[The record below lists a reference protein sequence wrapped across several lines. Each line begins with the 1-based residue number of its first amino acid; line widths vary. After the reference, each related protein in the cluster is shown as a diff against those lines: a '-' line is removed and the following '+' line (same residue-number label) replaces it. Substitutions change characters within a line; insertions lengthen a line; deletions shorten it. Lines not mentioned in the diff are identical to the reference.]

1 MIALLHDVKASRYTR
16 TVTPHF
22 IRKIYAIL
30 ILLLA
35 LAALPARSQQAPR
48 TEHSIEQQFL
58 AVPDPR
64 HAEQHMKTLTS
75 EPHMAGTPGDRKT
88 AEYVARKF
96 REWGF
101 ETEIVE
107 YKVWM
112 NYPAEVSVEA
122 ITSAGVIM
130 RGPTRERVDGDPF
143 QDDPRVVMPFSA
155 YSPSADVE
163 AEVVYANYGR
173 PEDFD
178 RLKELG
184 IDLHGKIILCRYG
197 ENFRGVK
204 VFMAQEAGAAGVIIY
219 SDPIDDGYFRGD
231 VYPIGPW
238 RPDTGVQRGTIEF
251 GFEHPGD
258 PTTPGWPSTPN
269 ARRVDP
275 DSSPD
280 VPKIPATPI
289 SYHDAS
295 PILQALGGPESPRE
309 WQGALPFTY
318 HLGPGPVKVKLH
330 LKQDYAYRNIWDV
343 IARAPGS
350 VWPDELVIA
359 GAHRDAWVYGAVD
372 PISGSTAMLEA
383 ARGIGH
389 LLQTGW
395 RPKRTL
401 IFASW
406 DAEEQGLIGSTE
418 WVEQHEKEL
427 ESAAAYFNVDTGAV
441 GPNFRASATPSLRD
455 FLREIA
461 KAVPDPKGGTLYEAW
476 KTSVR
481 RENEL
486 QAKKD
491 LPEVGTLGSGSDFTS
506 FLDHSGVPATDVRSS
521 GNYGVYH
528 SVFDNFEWYKKFGD
542 TQFVYTQEVARVYG
556 LQMLRMG
563 NADVLPYDYED
574 YGKEI
579 GTYLDAAERL
589 AAEHLGDKA
598 PSFAPARAASNRFAQ
613 AGAAIKNAAHAL
625 SHIPEGYDLNA
636 SVARAPSHVHN
647 LNNARSAGN
656 LERLNKTLMAT
667 ERALLLPAGLPR
679 RPWFRHA
686 IYAPAD
692 LKGYSA
698 STIPGVNEAIQR
710 NDAATT
716 AEQLNELTKAL
727 NRAAAVL
734 ESYKP
739 EQK

>member
-1 MIALLHDVKASRYTR
+1 
-16 TVTPHF
+16 
-22 IRKIYAIL
+22 
-30 ILLLA
+30 
-35 LAALPARSQQAPR
+35 
-48 TEHSIEQQFL
+48 
-58 AVPDPR
+58 
-64 HAEQHMKTLTS
+64 MKTLTS

-96 REWGF
+96 HEWGF

-107 YKVWM
+107 YRVWM
-112 NYPAEVSVEA
+112 NYPAEVSIVA
-122 ITSAGVIM
+122 TTSAGVIM
-130 RGPTRERVDGDPF
+130 HGPTREHVEGDTF

-155 YSPSADVE
+155 YSPSADLE

-184 IDLHGKIILCRYG
+184 IDVHGKLVLVRYG

-204 VFMAQEAGAAGVIIY
+204 VFMAQEAGAAGVLIY

-231 VYPIGPW
+231 VYPLGPW

-258 PTTPGWPSTPN
+258 PTTPGWPSTRD
-269 ARRVDP
+269 ARRVDA
-275 DSSPD
+275 DLSPD

-343 IARAPGS
+343 IARARGS
-350 VWPDELVIA
+350 IWPDELVIA

-372 PISGSTAMLEA
+372 PISGTTAMLEA

-427 ESAAAYFNVDTGAV
+427 ASAAAYFNVDTGAV
-441 GPNFRASATPSLRD
+441 GPNFRASAVPSLRE

-461 KAVPDPKGGTLYEAW
+461 KGVPSPKGGTLYDAW
-476 KTSVR
+476 RTSAR
-481 RENEL
+481 RDNE
-486 QAKKD
+486 QQSNKAT
-491 LPEVGTLGSGSDFTS
+491 PEVGNLGSGSDFTS
-506 FLDHSGVPATDVRSS
+506 FLDHSGVPSTDVRSN

-528 SVFDNFEWYKKFGD
+528 SAFDNFAWYKKFGD
-542 TQFVYTQEVARVYG
+542 TNFVYTQEIARVYG

-563 NADVLPYDYED
+563 NADVLPYDYEA

-579 GTYLDAAERL
+579 GIYLDAAEKL
-589 AAEHLGDKA
+589 AAEHLGDKS
-598 PSFAPARAASNRFAQ
+598 PSFAAARAASNRFAQ
-613 AGAAIKNAAHAL
+613 AGAAIKNAAQ
-625 SHIPEGYDLNA
+625 PA
-636 SVARAPSHVHN
+636 SRVPDDDI
-647 LNNARSAGN
+647 RSSRSTAD
-656 LERLNKTLMAT
+656 LERLNKALMAT

-710 NDAATT
+710 NDAVTA

-727 NRAAAVL
+727 NRAAEVL
-734 ESYKP
+734 ESYKSDQSVGGRHAAIQAERTGKRP
-739 EQK
+739 